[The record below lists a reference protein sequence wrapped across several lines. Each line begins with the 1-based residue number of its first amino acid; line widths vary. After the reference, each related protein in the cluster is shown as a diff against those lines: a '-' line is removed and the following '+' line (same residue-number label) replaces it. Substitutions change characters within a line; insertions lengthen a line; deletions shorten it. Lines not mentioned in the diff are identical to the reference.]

1 MIKKCLGCGVELQN
15 QNKEGI
21 GYITSLDKQIC
32 ERCFR
37 IQNYNEYK
45 VLIKD
50 NEEFVNILKEINKTN
65 DLVLVL
71 IDIFNMSTNIELIKA
86 NLSNDIILVITKY
99 DLLKPYLKE
108 EKLLKY
114 IDDLGMKSLK
124 TIIISSN
131 KNYNFDLLMSVI
143 NKHKKSK
150 NVYVVG
156 NTNVGKSTMINK
168 IIYNYTNN
176 KSNITTSMLPSTTL
190 SNIAIDITDDLTIID
205 TPGLLEEHNLIDYVD
220 VKELSKIVPKTV
232 VKPLTFQ
239 IKVPQTIIIDDFAK
253 LQFDKTNDVTMYISN
268 KLDVKRVYKETESN
282 GMKKHVLKVPANNDI
297 VIKGLGFIKVKKAA
311 LVVVYTIDNV
321 MVYTRKSLI

>member
-1 MIKKCLGCGVELQN
+1 MIKKCLGCGVALQN
-15 QNKEGI
+15 KNKEEI
-21 GYITSLDKQIC
+21 GYITSMDKHIC

-45 VLIKD
+45 VVTKD
-50 NEEFVNILKEINKTN
+50 NVEFINILKEINKTN
-65 DLVLVL
+65 DLVLLLV
-71 IDIFNMSTNIELIKA
+71 DIFNLPNNIDLIKK

-114 IDDLGMKSLK
+114 IDGLEIKSIK

-131 KNYNFDLLMSVI
+131 KNYNFDLLMSFI
-143 NKHKKSK
+143 NKNKKSK

-176 KSNITTSMLPSTTL
+176 QSSITTSMLPSTTL
-190 SNIAIDITDDLTIID
+190 SNIAIDINDDLTIID
-205 TPGLLEEHNLIDYVD
+205 TPGLLEENNLIDYVD
-220 VKELSKIVPKTV
+220 VKELTKIVPKAV
-232 VKPLTFQ
+232 IKPLTFQ
-239 IKVPQTIIIDDFAK
+239 IKTPQTIIIESFAK
-253 LQFDKTNDVTMYISN
+253 LQFETSNDITMYISN

-282 GMKKHVLKVPANNDI
+282 GMMKQVLEVPANNDI
-297 VIKGLGFIKVKKAA
+297 VIKGLGFIKVVKAA
-311 LVVVYTIDNV
+311 RVVVYTIENGL
-321 MVYTRKSLI
+321 VYIRKSLI

>member
-15 QNKEGI
+15 QNKEAI
-21 GYITSLDKQIC
+21 GYITSLEKQIC

-45 VLIKD
+45 ILTKD
-50 NEEFVNILKEINKTN
+50 NEEFINILKEINKTN
-65 DLVLVL
+65 DLVLLL
-71 IDIFNMSTNIELIKA
+71 IDIFNLPTNIELIKE
-86 NLSNDIILVITKY
+86 NLSNDMILVITKY

-114 IDDLGMKSLK
+114 ISELGIKSIK

-131 KNYNFDLLMSVI
+131 KNYNFDLLMSII
-143 NKHKKSK
+143 NENKKSE

-176 KSNITTSMLPSTTL
+176 QSSITTSMLPSTTL
-190 SNIAIDITDDLTIID
+190 SNIAIDINDELTIID

-220 VKELSKIVPKTV
+220 VKKLSKIVPNTV
-232 VKPLTFQ
+232 IKPLTFQ
-239 IKVPQTIIIDDFAK
+239 IKTPQTILIDDFAR
-253 LQFDKTNDVTMYISN
+253 LQFEESNDVTMYISN
-268 KLDVKRVYKETESN
+268 KLDVKRVYKKIESN
-282 GMKKHVLKVPANNDI
+282 GMKKHVLEVPANNDI
-297 VIKGLGFIKVKKAA
+297 VIKGLGFIKVIKAA
-311 LVVVYTIDNV
+311 KVVVYTVENV